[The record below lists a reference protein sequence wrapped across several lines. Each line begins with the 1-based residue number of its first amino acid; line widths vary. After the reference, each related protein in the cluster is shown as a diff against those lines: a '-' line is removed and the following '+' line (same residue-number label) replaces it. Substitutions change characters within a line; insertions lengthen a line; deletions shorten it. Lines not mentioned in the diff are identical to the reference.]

1 MSVLYWCLLHKGTDV
16 CVFMLRWLPQTVQL
30 VLMGG
35 WTLPKTHLQWCL
47 PHFLQCP
54 RHERLVDTYSLHD
67 GTKKN
72 HSSDPIPSWCQGRQV
87 QGQGRD
93 RDLQVQEGW
102 FSSQR
107 QLWERS
113 LIALFQEHSVME
125 TFTCQ
130 MSFTVWQI
138 FFILANL
145 KHTGQFLPPPSPF
158 CFLLFKHP

>member
-1 MSVLYWCLLHKGTDV
+1 
-16 CVFMLRWLPQTVQL
+16 
-30 VLMGG
+30 MGG

-47 PHFLQCP
+47 PLFLQSPC
-54 RHERLVDTYSLHD
+54 HERLVDTYSLHD

-72 HSSDPIPSWCQGRQV
+72 HSSDPIPSWCWGRQV
-87 QGQGRD
+87 QSQGRD

-113 LIALFQEHSVME
+113 LIALFQEHSVTE

-130 MSFTVWQI
+130 MSFTVWQ
-138 FFILANL
+138 N
-145 KHTGQFLPPPSPF
+145 FLHFGKPQTYWTISSSPPPF
-158 CFLLFKHP
+158 CFLLFKHPWICSVSEWLKLIVSNENNIT